1 MFTDE
6 DQRRAYWENLEDEK
20 QLTEDQDA
28 ELTNDQKEF
37 IFTEY

>member
-20 QLTEDQDA
+20 QLAEDQDA
-28 ELTNDQKEF
+28 ELTNEQKDFIFKEF
-37 IFTEY
+37 